1 MGSILHRTCIN
12 DVRSTA
18 IGICAAVLFTACS
31 SKAPNTNAVREK
43 FQVTQPINID
53 TVYTREYIAEIQ
65 SVQNVEIRARV
76 KGFIE
81 KIHVDEGRPVQAGQV
96 LFTLSSRGF
105 REELLKAGAMEK
117 SAGAELKL
125 AEVELKN
132 TRTLVDKNIVSNA
145 ELEMAE
151 AKKEAVLARL
161 EEARAAI
168 SVARLNLSFTSVKAP
183 FTGVINRIPNKTGSL
198 VDEGMLLTSISDN
211 KEVFA
216 YFNVSE
222 SEHLDFLK
230 QKESNRPTEV
240 SLLMA
245 DNQLFAEKGVIETAE
260 NEVDK
265 SSGNIAFRARF
276 RNPRLLLKHGASGK
290 ILLDT
295 DLKNALV
302 IPQKST
308 FEIQDKLYVYVLDS
322 NNMVRMK
329 SIVAKWRL
337 PHIYIISEGLTT
349 SDKII
354 YEGIQQMKDGDRVEP
369 QMITMNSLLTQLRH

>member
-1 MGSILHRTCIN
+1 MRGILHRTCIMYAQGT
-12 DVRSTA
+12 VMTV
-18 IGICAAVLFTACS
+18 CAAVLIAACS
-31 SKAPNTNAVREK
+31 SKANNSSTVHEK
-43 FQVTQPINID
+43 FQVTHPITID
-53 TVYTREYIAEIQ
+53 TVYTKEYIAEIQ

-81 KIHVDEGRPVQAGQV
+81 KIHVDEGRPVTAGQV

-105 REELLKAGAMEK
+105 REELLKASALEK
-117 SAGAELKL
+117 SAGAALKL

-132 TRTLVDKNIVSNA
+132 TRTLVEKNIVSTS

-151 AKKEAVLARL
+151 AKKEAALANL

-183 FTGVINRIPNKTGSL
+183 FSGVINRIPNKTGSL

-245 DNQLFAEKGVIETAE
+245 DNQVFAEKGVIETAE

-276 RNPRLLLKHGASGK
+276 KNPRLLLKHGASGK

-295 DLKNALV
+295 DLKKALV

-322 NNMVRMK
+322 SNTVKMK

-337 PHIYIISEGLTT
+337 PHIYIISEGLST

-354 YEGIQQMKDGDRVEP
+354 YEGIQQMRDGDQVEP
-369 QMITMNSLLTQLRH
+369 QMITMNSLLTQLGH

>member
-1 MGSILHRTCIN
+1 MRSI
-12 DVRSTA
+12 VRCNCMQYA
-18 IGICAAVLFTACS
+18 KGIAMALCAALFTGACA
-31 SKAPNTNAVREK
+31 SKTSDAGAPREK
-43 FQVTQPINID
+43 FQVTHPISID

-65 SVQNVEIRARV
+65 SLQNVEIRARV

-105 REELLKAGAMEK
+105 REELLKANAIEK
-117 SAGAELKL
+117 SARAALKL

-132 TRTLVDKNIVSNA
+132 TRTLVEKNIVSGS

-161 EEARAAI
+161 EEACAAI

-183 FTGVINRIPNKTGSL
+183 FSGVINRIPNKTGSL

-222 SEHLDFLK
+222 REHLDFLK

-245 DNQLFAEKGVIETAE
+245 DNQVFAEKGVIETAE

-276 RNPRLLLKHGASGK
+276 KNPRLLLKHGASGK
-290 ILLDT
+290 ILMDT
-295 DLKNALV
+295 DLKDALV

-322 NNMVRMK
+322 SNTVKMK

-337 PHIYIISEGLTT
+337 PHIYIIAEGLST

-354 YEGIQQMKDGDRVEP
+354 YEGIQQMKEGDRVEP
-369 QMITMNSLLTQLRH
+369 QLITMNTLLTQLGH